1 MKFDSYDHLQQRYMA
16 DLKEISSLLLEFIP
30 VVGATASAS
39 ARFLADA
46 PILEGLA
53 PSAAS

>member
-1 MKFDSYDHLQQRYMA
+1 MKFDTDDLQQRYMA

-30 VVGATASAS
+30 VVGATASAN